1 MSMFGKSSG
10 GGRRRTARAPLP
22 LLAVVSTV
30 GCDRR
35 VGLINVSRDGVLLT
49 SPDLPAEGETIIFQ
63 SETVQSFGRVMWSRG
78 GQCGV
83 AFEAPISP
91 EQVEQLRTEAD
102 VASDLPYLSF
112 GRDQGEA
119 A

>member
-1 MSMFGKSSG
+1 
-10 GGRRRTARAPLP
+10 

-91 EQVEQLRTEAD
+91 EQVEQLRSEAD
-102 VASDLPYLSF
+102 VAADLPYLSF